1 MNLAVA
7 LGTQIHHAST
17 LHEANC
23 HRPCP
28 LGRLGLAVLVLV
40 LVVVLVVV
48 RVVVR
53 VVVLVVALT
62 RLMLLMVVPCW
73 CKHVQALLH
82 QLL

>member
-28 LGRLGLAVLVLV
+28 LGRLGLAVLV
-40 LVVVLVVV
+40 VVLVMV